1 MKEKGQRGKDMVEKV
16 VEGRQ
21 GLVSRIGIGRSG
33 LMYPTAY
40 DTAWMGRV
48 PAENDL
54 ESPAFPAALEWLR
67 QSQRPDGSWGGE
79 LEYFHDRII
88 STLAAILAL
97 KEWGNKEDQRAIE
110 EGMLYIWERADQL
123 WKEYETIGFEVILP
137 TLVEKGRKLGLI
149 LPEASFERYKRMR
162 EEKLSMIPSHMLQS
176 RATTLAFSLE
186 FLGDDLD
193 LRQTRNLQE
202 INGSVGVSPSATAY
216 LLTQWHDN
224 GPARTYLGEV
234 ARTYAGKA
242 PQVFPF
248 DVFETSWT
256 LWNLFVSDGGGEDR
270 VDENV
275 MALLKLWE
283 RGKGVG
289 FSSVYSVVDV
299 DVSSIVFKVLRMAGL
314 DPDPTPLYRFQRDG
328 YFICYLF
335 ERNPSVSANV
345 HVLEALKGVDEEA
358 SKMVTEWLRGAR
370 VDDVYWLDKWH
381 ASPYYPTSHAVIAF
395 IGVDE
400 GLAREG
406 VQWLLDTQQPD
417 GGWGFYE
424 AITAEET
431 AYALQALAIFDAEVE
446 KLDPMVLAKGR
457 EALLALQDSFPPLWI
472 GKCLYTPVEVVRSSI
487 LSALRLTER
496 FTG

>member
-1 MKEKGQRGKDMVEKV
+1 
-16 VEGRQ
+16 
-21 GLVSRIGIGRSG
+21 
-33 LMYPTAY
+33 
-40 DTAWMGRV
+40 
-48 PAENDL
+48 
-54 ESPAFPAALEWLR
+54 
-67 QSQRPDGSWGGE
+67 
-79 LEYFHDRII
+79 
-88 STLAAILAL
+88 
-97 KEWGNKEDQRAIE
+97 
-110 EGMLYIWERADQL
+110 
-123 WKEYETIGFEVILP
+123 
-137 TLVEKGRKLGLI
+137 
-149 LPEASFERYKRMR
+149 
-162 EEKLSMIPSHMLQS
+162 
-176 RATTLAFSLE
+176 
-186 FLGDDLD
+186 
-193 LRQTRNLQE
+193 
-202 INGSVGVSPSATAY
+202 
-216 LLTQWHDN
+216 
-224 GPARTYLGEV
+224 
-234 ARTYAGKA
+234 
-242 PQVFPF
+242 
-248 DVFETSWT
+248 
-256 LWNLFVSDGGGEDR
+256 
-270 VDENV
+270 
-275 MALLKLWE
+275 
-283 RGKGVG
+283 
-289 FSSVYSVVDV
+289 
-299 DVSSIVFKVLRMAGL
+299 MAGL